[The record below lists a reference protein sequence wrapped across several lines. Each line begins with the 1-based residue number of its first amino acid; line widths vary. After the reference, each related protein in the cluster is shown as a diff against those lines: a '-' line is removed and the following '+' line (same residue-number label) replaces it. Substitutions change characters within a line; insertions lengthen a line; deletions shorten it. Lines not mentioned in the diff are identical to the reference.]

1 MQGSLEA
8 VAETLEVA
16 LADRVK
22 TEIGRFSVQ
31 LCHILEQQRTEY
43 RHLLQSAK
51 TSRVVDSNQYVSPEY
66 IDETSTYSEIT
77 RFLFLPVYYAV
88 LYLDCSTLP
97 TQFLLAEQ

>member
-1 MQGSLEA
+1 MYEFYILSYSLPHAFEDSGVDLTMQGSLEA

-51 TSRVVDSNQYVSPEY
+51 TSRV
-66 IDETSTYSEIT
+66 
-77 RFLFLPVYYAV
+77 
-88 LYLDCSTLP
+88 
-97 TQFLLAEQ
+97 